1 MKKIGIYIHIPF
13 CRQKCKYC
21 AFVSFCNLE
30 KIDKYIDCLCK
41 EIIGFRA
48 SEDCCVDTI
57 YIGGGTPSLLKQK
70 HIKKIF
76 DALHTLPIANDCEI
90 SIESNPNSVTQ
101 EIANCWAKNGI
112 NRVSIG
118 LQSASKKV
126 LKTLG
131 RIHSVQEFERAV
143 KYVHNAGIHNIN
155 ADMMIGVP
163 HQSVRAVRKT
173 VKLLNNQNVTHI
185 SAYSLIVEENTP
197 MKSMLDEK
205 IYKLPKENTV
215 VKMYDKTCKMLGRFG
230 FERYEISNFAKAG
243 YECKHNLHC
252 WQCHE
257 YVGFGVA
264 AHSYFENER
273 YSNVE
278 DIDKYVSFITKNESV
293 KENIVKLTNAD
304 KIEEYI
310 MLGMRTK
317 YGIDLVEMKKRF
329 GYDLLK
335 DKNEQIKKY
344 QALKLI
350 DIKDNILS
358 CTSQGFYVSNS
369 IIADLI

>member
-1 MKKIGIYIHIPF
+1 M
-13 CRQKCKYC
+13 
-21 AFVSFCNLE
+21 
-30 KIDKYIDCLCK
+30 
-41 EIIGFRA
+41 
-48 SEDCCVDTI
+48 
-57 YIGGGTPSLLKQK
+57 
-70 HIKKIF
+70 
-76 DALHTLPIANDCEI
+76 
-90 SIESNPNSVTQ
+90 
-101 EIANCWAKNGI
+101 
-112 NRVSIG
+112 SIG

-163 HQSVRAVRKT
+163 HQSVRDVRKT

-215 VKMYDKTCKMLGRFG
+215 VKMYDKTCKMLERFG

-278 DIDKYVSFITKNESV
+278 DIDKYISLITKNESV

-329 GYDLLK
+329 DYDLLK